1 MGKKKIQIEK
11 FDPAAITKAARDK
24 IGSDESVICGIPVPS
39 LAMQHLLNSKVLPL
53 SRMMEIYGNPGAGKS
68 TFLYEIMRW
77 FVEAGG
83 FVYLGETEQ
92 KDAAILRRAV
102 CRWNADAVDQITASY
117 DATFEEWTAQLSKA
131 LAHYSEIQDKQGANF
146 PVLFSIDAVT
156 SVESEKSVK
165 EFADEGNIQIA
176 YAGLALRLSKLL
188 RSLNASYANRPF
200 LLAFVNH
207 VKDKINSIG
216 YGDNKTLP
224 GGSALYYGCHLIL
237 ELTFTGSNSSAAY
250 YTRNIQIRVEKN
262 GIQEKGKRFI
272 VPVRYWTTPDPLDET
287 RTLQQILYDWDYA
300 DIKFLLDEMD
310 SKNNSAEKRKAL
322 KAIVDL
328 NTTKVGASN
337 AIWSEAL
344 DIPES
349 DPVSFSEAGNILKNT
364 PEVFKKLQGWYINTD
379 SVPFVA
385 GEDYNEI
392 LEKAKQDVDARYRAI
407 SDALYKKVILDEN
420 KEEIN

>member
-1 MGKKKIQIEK
+1 MAKKKVQFEK
-11 FDPAAITKAARDK
+11 FDPAAITMAVRENL
-24 IGSDESVICGIPVPS
+24 GSDESVICGVPVPS
-39 LAMQHLLNSKVLPL
+39 LAMQHLLNSRVLPL
-53 SRMMEIYGNPGAGKS
+53 ARMMEIYGSPGAGKS

-77 FVEAGG
+77 FVEEGG
-83 FVYLGETEQ
+83 HVYLGETEQ
-92 KDAAILRRAV
+92 KDSAMLRRAV
-102 CRWNADAVDQITASY
+102 CRWNADAVDQISTSY
-117 DATFEEWTAQLSKA
+117 DSTFEAWSGQLSRA
-131 LAHYSEIQDKQGANF
+131 LSFYSELQDKQGPTF
-146 PVLFSIDAVT
+146 PVLFAIDAVT

-165 EFADEGNIQIA
+165 EFADEGNVQIA

-237 ELTFTGSNSSAAY
+237 ELTYTGSNSSANY
-250 YTRNIQIRVEKN
+250 YTRNIQIRIEKN
-262 GIQEKGKRFI
+262 GIQEKGKKFI

-287 RTLQQILYDWDYA
+287 RTLQQLLYDWEYA

-310 SKNNSAEKRKAL
+310 SKNNSAEKRKAI
-322 KAIVDL
+322 KSIIDL
-328 NTTKVGASN
+328 NQTKIGASN

-349 DPVSFSEAGNILKNT
+349 DPVSFSEAGKILKHT
-364 PEVFKKLQGWYINTD
+364 PEVFKKLQGMYITTD
-379 SVPFVA
+379 SVSFTA
-385 GEDYNEI
+385 GQNYNDI
-392 LEKAKQDVDARYRAI
+392 LDKAKQDVDSRYRAI
-407 SDALYKKVILDEN
+407 SDALYKKVVLDEA
-420 KEEIN
+420 KEN